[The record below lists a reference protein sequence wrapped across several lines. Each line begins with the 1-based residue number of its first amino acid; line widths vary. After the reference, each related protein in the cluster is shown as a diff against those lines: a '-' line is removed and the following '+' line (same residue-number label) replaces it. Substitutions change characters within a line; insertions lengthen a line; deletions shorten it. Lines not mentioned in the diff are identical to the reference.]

1 MKEGHNVIDIVIPW
15 VDGSDPEW
23 QSEFKKYRSLATG
36 RDDNSEIRYRDWD
49 NLQYLFRGIEKFAPW
64 VRKVHFITT
73 GQKPK
78 WLNLQ
83 AEKLNFVRHED
94 FIPKEWLPT
103 FSVRPIELNLHRIEG
118 LSEQFIY
125 FNDDYFLLR
134 PVKPERFFRG
144 SAGDPARTNFLPCDM
159 AILDTLPMGGPRGH
173 MLMNDMNVV
182 IRHFRKNSV
191 LKNNLWKF
199 MNPRYGGQLLRS
211 IPLMPFSVFP
221 GFRNH
226 HMPQAFLKSTFRE
239 VWEAEESLLREVSS
253 HRFRDITDV
262 NQYMFRFW
270 QFMSG
275 KFHPTNIVKGTCRYT
290 LSDCD
295 ADKLATAIRVQK
307 SEILVMADSENVSDF
322 RALVTK
328 INAAFDCIL
337 PEKSSFE
344 K

>member
-1 MKEGHNVIDIVIPW
+1 MKDNQSPIDIVIPW

-23 QSEFKKYRSLATG
+23 QREFRKYRSLSTG
-36 RDDNSEIRYRDWD
+36 RDDNSEIRYRDWG

-73 GQKPK
+73 GQKPE
-78 WLNLQ
+78 WLNMN
-83 AEKLNFVRHED
+83 APKLHFVCHSD
-94 FIPKEWLPT
+94 FIPKECLPT
-103 FSVRPIELNLHRIEG
+103 FSVRPIELNMHRIEG
-118 LSEQFIY
+118 LSEQFVY

-134 PVKPERFFRG
+134 PVRPERFFRDG
-144 SAGDPARTNFLPCDM
+144 LPCDM

-182 IRHFRKNSV
+182 IRHFSKKSV

-199 MNPRYGGQLLRS
+199 LNPVYGRKLLRS

-226 HMPQAFLKSTFRE
+226 HMPQAFLKSTLQE
-239 VWEAEESLLREVSS
+239 VWKVEEPLLSEVSK

-262 NQYMFRFW
+262 NQYLFRFW
-270 QFMSG
+270 QLMSG
-275 KFHPTNIVKGTCRYT
+275 KFYSTDIVKGTCRYT
-290 LSDCD
+290 LSDSD
-295 ADKLATAIRVQK
+295 ADKLVSAIRAQK
-307 SEILVMADSENVSDF
+307 SEILVMADSEKVSDF
-322 RALVTK
+322 HELVAR
-328 INAAFDCIL
+328 INAAFDAIL

-344 K
+344 I

>member
-1 MKEGHNVIDIVIPW
+1 MKNNQPIDIVIPW

-23 QSEFKKYRSLATG
+23 QQEFRKYSAQATG

-73 GQKPK
+73 GQRPK
-78 WLNLQ
+78 WLNLD
-83 AEKLNFVRHED
+83 APKLNFVRHED
-94 FIPKEWLPT
+94 FIPQEWLPT
-103 FSVRPIELNLHRIEG
+103 FSVRPIELNLHRIED

-134 PVKPERFFRG
+134 PVKPERFFRNG
-144 SAGDPARTNFLPCDM
+144 LPCDM

-182 IRHFRKNSV
+182 IHHFRKNNV

-199 MNPRYGGQLLRS
+199 LNPKYGGQLLRS
-211 IPLMPFSVFP
+211 MALMPFSVFP

-226 HMPQAFLKSTFRE
+226 HMPQAFLKSTLHE
-239 VWEAEESLLREVSS
+239 VWEAEAPLLHEVSS

-262 NQYMFRFW
+262 NQYVFRYW
-270 QFMSG
+270 QLMSG
-275 KFHPTNIVKGTCRYT
+275 RFHPVNIVNDSIRIAI
-290 LSDCD
+290 SDDNTGRLCD
-295 ADKLATAIRVQK
+295 TIRKQK
-307 SEILVMADSENVSDF
+307 RDILVTYDSDKISDF
-322 RALVTK
+322 EATEK
-328 INAAFDCIL
+328 MINNAFNSIL
-337 PEKSSFE
+337 SEKSNFE
-344 K
+344 I

>member
-1 MKEGHNVIDIVIPW
+1 MKNSQQIDIIIPW

-23 QSEFKKYRSLATG
+23 QKEFKKYAALETG
-36 RDDNSEIRYRDWD
+36 RDNNSEIRYRDWD

-64 VRKVHFITT
+64 VRKVHFVTT

-78 WLNLQ
+78 WLNVN
-83 AEKLNFVRHED
+83 APKLNFVRHED
-94 FIPKEWLPT
+94 FIPKEFLPT
-103 FSVRPIELNLHRIEG
+103 FSVRPIELNIHRIED

-134 PVKPERFFRG
+134 PVKPERFFLNG
-144 SAGDPARTNFLPCDM
+144 QPCDM
-159 AILDTLPMGGPRGH
+159 AVLDTLPMGGPRGH

-199 MNPRYGGQLLRS
+199 LNPVYGTQLLRS

-239 VWEAEESLLREVSS
+239 VWEAEEPLLREVSS

-270 QFMSG
+270 QLMSG
-275 KFHPTNIVKGTCRYT
+275 TFHPANIVKGTCRYT
-290 LSDCD
+290 LSDRD
-295 ADKLATAIRVQK
+295 ADKLAAAIRAQK
-307 SEILVMADSENVSDF
+307 SEILVMADSEYVSDF

-328 INAAFDCIL
+328 INAAFDTTL
-337 PEKSSFE
+337 HQKSSFE
-344 K
+344 I

>member
-1 MKEGHNVIDIVIPW
+1 MKDREQIDIVIPW

-23 QSEFKKYRSLATG
+23 QQAYKKYAALEMG
-36 RDDNSEIRYRDWD
+36 RDNNTEIRYRDWD
-49 NLQYLFRGIEKFAPW
+49 NMQYLFRGIEKFAPW
-64 VRKVHFITT
+64 VRKVHLITT

-78 WLNLQ
+78 WLNMD
-83 AEKLNFVRHED
+83 APKLNFVRHED
-94 FIPKEWLPT
+94 FIPKEFLPT

-118 LSEQFIY
+118 LAEHFVY

-134 PVKPERFFRG
+134 PVKPDRFFRNG
-144 SAGDPARTNFLPCDM
+144 LPCDM
-159 AILDTLPMGGPRGH
+159 AVLDTLPMGGPRGH

-182 IRHFRKNSV
+182 IHHFRKNSV
-191 LKNNLWKF
+191 LKKHLWKF
-199 MNPRYGGQLLRS
+199 LNPLYGGQLLRS

-239 VWEAEESLLREVSS
+239 VWEAEEPLLREVSS

-270 QFMSG
+270 QLMSG
-275 KFHPTNIVKGTCRYT
+275 KFHPANIAKGTCRYT
-290 LSDCD
+290 LSDDSVEKLSAAIKSQKCD
-295 ADKLATAIRVQK
+295 
-307 SEILVMADSENVSDF
+307 ILVTADSDNVSDF
-322 RALVTK
+322 EALVART
-328 INAAFDCIL
+328 NAAFDTIL

-344 K
+344 R

>member
-1 MKEGHNVIDIVIPW
+1 MKLEDNHIDIVIPW
-15 VDGSDPEW
+15 VDGTDPDW
-23 QSEFKKYRSLATG
+23 QKEFKKYRALSTG

-49 NLQYLFRGIEKFAPW
+49 NLQYIFRGIEKFAPW

-78 WLNLQ
+78 WLNVN
-83 AEKLNFVRHED
+83 APKLNFVKHED
-94 FIPKEWLPT
+94 FIPTEYLPT

-134 PVKPERFFRG
+134 PVKPERFFRNG
-144 SAGDPARTNFLPCDM
+144 LPCDM
-159 AILDTLPMGGPRGH
+159 VILDTLPMGGPRGH

-199 MNPRYGGQLLRS
+199 LNPRYGAQLLRS

-221 GFRNH
+221 GIRNH

-239 VWEAEESLLREVSS
+239 VWKAEEPLLREVST

-270 QFMSG
+270 QLMSG
-275 KFHPTNIVKGTCRYT
+275 KFHPANIVKGTCRYT
-290 LSDCD
+290 LSDRD
-295 ADKLATAIRVQK
+295 ADKLAAAIKAQK
-307 SEILVMADSENVSDF
+307 SEILVMADSEDVTDF
-322 RALVTK
+322 RTLVTK
-328 INAAFDCIL
+328 INTAFDAIL

-344 K
+344 I

>member
-1 MKEGHNVIDIVIPW
+1 MKLEDRHIDIVIPW

-23 QSEFKKYRSLATG
+23 QQQFRQYRSLATG

-64 VRKVHFITT
+64 VHKVQFITT

-78 WLNLQ
+78 WLNTQ

-94 FIPKEWLPT
+94 FISKEFLPT

-134 PVKPERFFRG
+134 PVKPERFFRNG
-144 SAGDPARTNFLPCDM
+144 LPCDM

-191 LKNNLWKF
+191 LKNNLWKYL
-199 MNPRYGGQLLRS
+199 NPLYGSLLLRS

-239 VWEAEESLLREVSS
+239 VWDAEEPLLREVSS

-275 KFHPTNIVKGTCRYT
+275 KFHPTNIVKGTCRYN
-290 LSDCD
+290 LSDRD
-295 ADKLATAIRVQK
+295 AEKLVAAIKAQK
-307 SEILVMADSENVSDF
+307 SDILVMADSENVTEF
-322 RALVTK
+322 RTLVSK
-328 INAAFDCIL
+328 INAAFDAIL

-344 K
+344 I

>member
-1 MKEGHNVIDIVIPW
+1 MKDNNSNIDIVIPW
-15 VDGSDPEW
+15 VDGSDLEW
-23 QSEFKKYRSLATG
+23 QQEFRKYAALATG

-78 WLNLQ
+78 WLNLD
-83 AEKLNFVRHED
+83 APKLNFVKHED

-118 LSEQFIY
+118 LSEQFVY

-134 PVKPERFFRG
+134 PVKPERFFRNG
-144 SAGDPARTNFLPCDM
+144 LPCDM

-182 IRHFRKNSV
+182 ISHFPKSSV

-199 MNPRYGGQLLRS
+199 LNPRYGSQLLRS
-211 IPLMPFSVFP
+211 IPLIPFSVFP

-239 VWEAEESLLREVSS
+239 VWEAEEPLLREVSG

-270 QFMSG
+270 QLMSG
-275 KFHPTNIVKGTCRYT
+275 KFHSINIVKGTCRYT
-290 LSDCD
+290 LSDRE
-295 ADKLATAIRVQK
+295 ADKLAAAIRTQK
-307 SEILVMADSENVSDF
+307 SEILVMADSENVTDF
-322 RALVTK
+322 HALVAK
-328 INAAFDCIL
+328 INAAFDAIL

-344 K
+344 I

>member
-1 MKEGHNVIDIVIPW
+1 MGPIDIVIPW

-23 QSEFKKYRSLATG
+23 QSEFKKYSAQATG

-49 NLQYLFRGIEKFAPW
+49 NLQYLFRGIEKFTPW
-64 VRKVHFITT
+64 VRKVHLITT

-78 WLNLQ
+78 WLNIN
-83 AEKLNFVRHED
+83 APKLNFVRHED

-118 LSEQFIY
+118 LSEQFVY

-134 PVKPERFFRG
+134 PVKEERFFKNG
-144 SAGDPARTNFLPCDM
+144 LPCDM

-173 MLMNDMNVV
+173 MIMNDMNVV
-182 IRHFRKNSV
+182 ISHFHKNTV
-191 LKNNLWKF
+191 LKK
-199 MNPRYGGQLLRS
+199 NPRKWLNPKYGSQLFRS
-211 IPLMPFSVFP
+211 MALMPFSEFP

-239 VWEAEESLLREVSS
+239 VWEAEEPLLREVSS

-262 NQYMFRFW
+262 NQYMFRYW

-275 KFHPTNIVKGTCRYT
+275 KFRPINLAKGSCRFT
-290 LSDCD
+290 ISDRD
-295 ADKLATAIRVQK
+295 ADKLAEAIRTQK
-307 SEILVMADSENVSDF
+307 REILVMADSENFSDF
-322 RALVTK
+322 NALVTK
-328 INAAFDCIL
+328 INTAFDAIL

-344 K
+344 I

>member
-1 MKEGHNVIDIVIPW
+1 MSDIDIVIPW

-23 QSEFKKYRSLATG
+23 QQEFRRYSIQATG

-64 VRKVHFITT
+64 VRKVHLITT

-78 WLNLQ
+78 WLNLD
-83 AEKLNFVRHED
+83 APKLNFVRHED

-103 FSVRPIELNLHRIEG
+103 FSVRPIELNLHRIED
-118 LSEQFIY
+118 LSEHFIF

-134 PVKPERFFRG
+134 PVKAERFFRNG
-144 SAGDPARTNFLPCDM
+144 LPCDM

-182 IRHFRKNSV
+182 IQHFRKNSV
-191 LKNNLWKF
+191 LKNHLWKF
-199 MNPRYGGQLLRS
+199 LNPIYGGQLLRS

-239 VWEAEESLLREVSS
+239 VWEAEEPLLREVSG

-270 QFMSG
+270 QLMSG
-275 KFHPTNIVKGTCRYT
+275 KFHPVNIVKGTCRYT
-290 LSDCD
+290 ISDDSVEKLSAAIKSQKCD
-295 ADKLATAIRVQK
+295 
-307 SEILVMADSENVSDF
+307 ILVTADSDNVSDF
-322 RALVTK
+322 EALVSQ
-328 INAAFDCIL
+328 INAAFDTIL

-344 K
+344 N

>member
-1 MKEGHNVIDIVIPW
+1 MGPIDIVIPW

-23 QSEFKKYRSLATG
+23 QQDFKKYRALAIC

-49 NLQYLFRGIEKFAPW
+49 NLQYLFRGIEKFTPW
-64 VRKVHFITT
+64 VRKVHLVTS

-78 WLNLQ
+78 WLNMN
-83 AEKLNFVRHED
+83 APKLNFVRHED

-134 PVKPERFFRG
+134 PVKSERFFHNG
-144 SAGDPARTNFLPCDM
+144 LPCDM

-173 MLMNDMNVV
+173 MIMNDVNLVN
-182 IRHFRKNSV
+182 RHFNKNKV
-191 LKNNLWKF
+191 LKTQTLKWL
-199 MNPRYGGQLLRS
+199 NPKYGGQLMRTLA
-211 IPLMPFSVFP
+211 LMSFSVFP

-226 HMPQAFLKSTFRE
+226 HMPQAYLKSTFRE
-239 VWEAEESLLREVSS
+239 VWEAEEQLLREVSS

-262 NQYMFRFW
+262 NQYVFRYW
-270 QFMSG
+270 QLMSG
-275 KFHPTNIVKGTCRYT
+275 KFHPVNIVNDSVRYAI
-290 LSDCD
+290 SDD
-295 ADKLATAIRVQK
+295 KIDKLTETIRNQK
-307 SEILVMADSENVSDF
+307 RDILVTYDTDQISDF
-322 RALVTK
+322 EVLEKK
-328 INAAFDCIL
+328 INSAFDSIL

-344 K
+344 I

>member
-1 MKEGHNVIDIVIPW
+1 MKDNNCNIDIVIPW

-23 QSEFKKYRSLATG
+23 QQDFKKYAVLEMG
-36 RDDNSEIRYRDWD
+36 RDNNTEIRYRDWD

-64 VRKVHFITT
+64 VRKVHFVTT

-78 WLNLQ
+78 WLNLN
-83 AEKLNFVRHED
+83 APKLNFVRHED

-103 FSVRPIELNLHRIEG
+103 FSVRPIELNLHRIKG
-118 LSEQFIY
+118 LSEQFVY

-134 PVKPERFFRG
+134 PVKPERFFKNG
-144 SAGDPARTNFLPCDM
+144 FPCDM

-182 IRHFRKNSV
+182 IQHFRKNSV
-191 LKNNLWKF
+191 LKHHLWKF
-199 MNPRYGGQLLRS
+199 INPLYGSQLLRS

-226 HMPQAFLKSTFRE
+226 HMPQAFLKSTFQE
-239 VWEAEESLLREVSS
+239 VWEVEEPLLREVSS

-262 NQYMFRFW
+262 NQYMLRFW
-270 QFMSG
+270 QFMTG
-275 KFHPTNIVKGTCRYT
+275 RFHPANIVKGTCRYT
-290 LSDCD
+290 LSDRD
-295 ADKLATAIRVQK
+295 ADKLAAAIKMQK
-307 SEILVMADSENVSDF
+307 SDILVMADSEKVSDF
-322 RALVTK
+322 NTLVTK
-328 INAAFDCIL
+328 VNTAFDAIL

-344 K
+344 L

>member
-1 MKEGHNVIDIVIPW
+1 MDYGQQTIDIVIPW

-23 QSEFKKYRSLATG
+23 QSEFKKYSALETG

-49 NLQYLFRGIEKFAPW
+49 NLQYLFRGIEKFTPW
-64 VRKVHFITT
+64 VNKIHLVTS

-78 WLNLQ
+78 WLNMN
-83 AEKLNFVRHED
+83 APKLNFVRHED

-134 PVKPERFFRG
+134 PVKPERFFRNG
-144 SAGDPARTNFLPCDM
+144 LPCDM

-173 MLMNDMNVV
+173 MLMNDMNAV
-182 IRHFRKNSV
+182 IHHFHKNAV
-191 LKNNLWKF
+191 LKK
-199 MNPRYGGQLLRS
+199 NPRKWFNPKDGSQLFRS
-211 IPLMPFSVFP
+211 MALMPFSEFP

-239 VWEAEESLLREVSS
+239 VWEAEEPLLREVSS

-262 NQYMFRFW
+262 NQYMFRYW

-275 KFHPTNIVKGTCRYT
+275 KFHPINLAKGSCRFN
-290 LSDCD
+290 LSDRD
-295 ADKLATAIRVQK
+295 VDKLAEAIRTQK
-307 SEILVMADSENVSDF
+307 REILVMADSENFSDF
-322 RALVTK
+322 NALVRK
-328 INAAFDCIL
+328 INAAFDAIL

-344 K
+344 I

>member
-1 MKEGHNVIDIVIPW
+1 MKDKNFDIDIVIPW

-23 QSEFKKYRSLATG
+23 QQEFKKYAALEMG
-36 RDDNSEIRYRDWD
+36 RDNNTEIRYRDWD
-49 NLQYLFRGIEKFAPW
+49 NMQYLFRGIEKFAPW

-78 WLNLQ
+78 WLNLD
-83 AEKLNFVRHED
+83 APKLNFVRHED
-94 FIPKEWLPT
+94 FIPKEFLPT
-103 FSVRPIELNLHRIEG
+103 FSVRPIELNLHRIES
-118 LSEQFIY
+118 LSEQFIC

-134 PVKPERFFRG
+134 PVRAERFFRNG
-144 SAGDPARTNFLPCDM
+144 LPCDM

-199 MNPRYGGQLLRS
+199 LNPLYGGQLLRS

-275 KFHPTNIVKGTCRYT
+275 NFHPINIVKGTCRYN
-290 LSDCD
+290 LSDRD
-295 ADKLATAIRVQK
+295 ADILAAAIRAHK

-328 INAAFDCIL
+328 INAAFDSIL

>member
-1 MKEGHNVIDIVIPW
+1 MKDINYNIDIVIPW

-23 QSEFKKYRSLATG
+23 QQEFQKYRPLATG

-78 WLNLQ
+78 WLNVQ

-94 FIPKEWLPT
+94 FIPKEFLPT

-118 LSEQFIY
+118 LSEQFVY

-134 PVKPERFFRG
+134 PVKPERFFKNG
-144 SAGDPARTNFLPCDM
+144 LPCDM

-173 MLMNDMNVV
+173 MIMNDVNLVNS
-182 IRHFRKNSV
+182 HFNKKQV
-191 LKNNLWKF
+191 LKANTQKW
-199 MNPRYGGQLLRS
+199 MTPMYGGQLLRT
-211 IPLMPFSVFP
+211 IALMPFSVFP

-239 VWEAEESLLREVSS
+239 VWEAEEVLLRKVSS

-262 NQYMFRFW
+262 NQYAFRYW
-270 QFMSG
+270 QLMSG
-275 KFHPTNIVKGTCRYT
+275 KFHPVNIVNDSVRCAI
-290 LSDCD
+290 SDD
-295 ADKLATAIRVQK
+295 KIDKLVEAIRKQQRD
-307 SEILVMADSENVSDF
+307 ILVTYDTDEITDF
-322 RALVTK
+322 EALK
-328 INAAFDCIL
+328 ERINSAFEEIL

-344 K
+344 I